1 MRAMKTKLLRA
12 IAAVVAGTAAT
23 AAMTYLPIYLV
34 DRGEGAQIT
43 TIYRGTDGWYNA
55 RDKTFGVAWSNL
67 QLIDQPLTSPITEGE
82 LPSWAEPPP
91 PPHPQ
96 GPLLRI
102 GTLASGWPFPA
113 LRARW
118 TITSLDRN
126 FPVPAE
132 LDDQDTSIYYAAEDF
147 MKGNRGGGPDEVAV
161 IWSGAVANAAI
172 YAAAAWVL
180 IGVRARLVIRRE
192 AAAPAP

>member
-1 MRAMKTKLLRA
+1 
-12 IAAVVAGTAAT
+12 
-23 AAMTYLPIYLV
+23 
-34 DRGEGAQIT
+34 
-43 TIYRGTDGWYNA
+43 
-55 RDKTFGVAWSNL
+55 
-67 QLIDQPLTSPITEGE
+67 
-82 LPSWAEPPP
+82 
-91 PPHPQ
+91 
-96 GPLLRI
+96 
-102 GTLASGWPFPA
+102 
-113 LRARW
+113 
-118 TITSLDRN
+118 
-126 FPVPAE
+126 VPAE